1 MEQINI
7 QLQKEVLTYSVK
19 KLHVRWN
26 PSLEQDLDVYNKYVA
41 FKKKSKRDSWRL
53 KRLKK

>member
-7 QLQKEVLTYSVK
+7 QLHKEVLTYSVK

-26 PSLEQDLDVYNKYVA
+26 PSLIQDLYVYNQYVA
-41 FKKKSKRDSWRL
+41 FKKKSKRDSWRI
-53 KRLKK
+53 KRLK